1 MLLKRLEIFGFK
13 SFADKTVL
21 EFEEGITAIV
31 GPNGCGKSNIVDAI
45 KWVLGEQSAR
55 ELRGSSMEDVI
66 FSGTSYRERVNFAEV
81 SLVISNED
89 GKLPIEFT
97 EVTITRRLFRS
108 GESEYLI
115 NKTPVRLKD
124 IQELIAGTGIGTKA
138 YSLMEQ
144 GKIDLVLSSK
154 PEERRFIFE
163 EASGITRFKAKK
175 KEALRKLEH
184 TESNLLRV
192 SDIINEL
199 RRQISSLERLAR
211 KAERY
216 KVLYEEL
223 KLKETR
229 LAGAEIKR
237 AKDVVDNYSRL
248 KHELEEEIIA
258 LGKELELEEENSR
271 RLREE
276 IASLSQQLGED
287 ESRIQG
293 FKSRLN
299 MCQEKIE
306 WNQKS
311 IEELDE
317 RLKSL
322 EMEIQEV
329 ERQYE
334 DIQERIRSAE
344 NEQKSFDI
352 EEEKLNHEIQ
362 DIASEIK
369 KMEELESHYQ
379 KQIKEGKEQVL
390 SLNYQLTRKRNLLL
404 ELEGELKSLSSRAQR
419 LREEKQD
426 LLQKIDECQEK
437 ISHIQPEIDE
447 KRAEYTRLQEEIRQ
461 LSATENE
468 MGVQLESLS
477 QKIAEVAKEI
487 ASVESRLSSW
497 REILSQNLGYSQ
509 ALIAV
514 EKEFSAP
521 GVMGNISELISTSPD
536 KVNIMELGLKEHF
549 NSLVVKNRETAERVL
564 EFLRKKG
571 LWDLRIIILEELEDS
586 DARELEGAQPLSSF
600 MNLNPEVEKLR
611 ALLKDVYL
619 VTDFRKA
626 QELSQRY
633 SECKFVCSDNIR
645 IERGK
650 ITLGFDPEKDLGYL
664 DREGKIARAE
674 EELKQLQ
681 NQVNL
686 LEKEREEIKIQLQDV
701 SRKRESDEEK
711 LRDIGLEIA
720 SLSKTL
726 ESQNET
732 KNTLTADLQVVEVDL
747 EEVLREREKLEERR
761 TGLKAEIES
770 MEAELSEVESSIKSG
785 EQEVEKTRDTRHKL
799 SLSQRELLT
808 KLEALDESKNKFQRW
823 LDSLAVERENL
834 LRTLEKR
841 KMEYQEDGKRKGSL
855 LQEIEV
861 MEEEI
866 AQLREKILTEE
877 QTLEDKK
884 QTYQQMRADFEKAED
899 KLMEI
904 RNRHSE
910 KKDELHSL
918 ELRVS
923 DQEHIISSIRERI
936 YQRYGVSEIP
946 EEGISSEEE
955 GQLKQE
961 VEELKL
967 KLEKMGE
974 VNLVAIEEHKRLQE
988 RLSFLESQQKD
999 LTEAKDSLLSA
1010 IRKINRTTREMFSQT
1025 FQDIRT
1031 AFKEIF
1037 PRLFGGGDSDL
1048 ILEEGDCLEAGIEI
1062 LARPPGKKLQS
1073 VSLLSGGEKALTAL
1087 SLLFAIFKV
1096 KPSPFCILDEVD
1108 APLDEAN
1115 IDRFR
1120 KLLEEFAANSQFLVI
1135 THNKRTIST
1144 ADVIY
1149 GITMEN
1155 TGVSKI
1161 VSVKFQKE
1169 EVKS

>member
-1 MLLKRLEIFGFK
+1 M
-13 SFADKTVL
+13 
-21 EFEEGITAIV
+21 
-31 GPNGCGKSNIVDAI
+31 DAI

-509 ALIAV
+509 
-514 EKEFSAP
+514 
-521 GVMGNISELISTSPD
+521 
-536 KVNIMELGLKEHF
+536 
-549 NSLVVKNRETAERVL
+549 
-564 EFLRKKG
+564 
-571 LWDLRIIILEELEDS
+571 
-586 DARELEGAQPLSSF
+586 
-600 MNLNPEVEKLR
+600 
-611 ALLKDVYL
+611 
-619 VTDFRKA
+619 
-626 QELSQRY
+626 
-633 SECKFVCSDNIR
+633 
-645 IERGK
+645 
-650 ITLGFDPEKDLGYL
+650 
-664 DREGKIARAE
+664 
-674 EELKQLQ
+674 
-681 NQVNL
+681 
-686 LEKEREEIKIQLQDV
+686 
-701 SRKRESDEEK
+701 
-711 LRDIGLEIA
+711 
-720 SLSKTL
+720 
-726 ESQNET
+726 
-732 KNTLTADLQVVEVDL
+732 
-747 EEVLREREKLEERR
+747 
-761 TGLKAEIES
+761 
-770 MEAELSEVESSIKSG
+770 
-785 EQEVEKTRDTRHKL
+785 
-799 SLSQRELLT
+799 
-808 KLEALDESKNKFQRW
+808 
-823 LDSLAVERENL
+823 
-834 LRTLEKR
+834 
-841 KMEYQEDGKRKGSL
+841 
-855 LQEIEV
+855 
-861 MEEEI
+861 
-866 AQLREKILTEE
+866 
-877 QTLEDKK
+877 
-884 QTYQQMRADFEKAED
+884 
-899 KLMEI
+899 
-904 RNRHSE
+904 
-910 KKDELHSL
+910 
-918 ELRVS
+918 
-923 DQEHIISSIRERI
+923 
-936 YQRYGVSEIP
+936 
-946 EEGISSEEE
+946 
-955 GQLKQE
+955 
-961 VEELKL
+961 
-967 KLEKMGE
+967 
-974 VNLVAIEEHKRLQE
+974 
-988 RLSFLESQQKD
+988 
-999 LTEAKDSLLSA
+999 
-1010 IRKINRTTREMFSQT
+1010 
-1025 FQDIRT
+1025 
-1031 AFKEIF
+1031 
-1037 PRLFGGGDSDL
+1037 
-1048 ILEEGDCLEAGIEI
+1048 
-1062 LARPPGKKLQS
+1062 
-1073 VSLLSGGEKALTAL
+1073 
-1087 SLLFAIFKV
+1087 
-1096 KPSPFCILDEVD
+1096 
-1108 APLDEAN
+1108 
-1115 IDRFR
+1115 
-1120 KLLEEFAANSQFLVI
+1120 
-1135 THNKRTIST
+1135 
-1144 ADVIY
+1144 
-1149 GITMEN
+1149 
-1155 TGVSKI
+1155 
-1161 VSVKFQKE
+1161 
-1169 EVKS
+1169 